1 MKHPF
6 LEAIENR
13 VLLADGGTGTVLR
26 ARGWDRRHDLT
37 VLDRPDLV
45 RQLHEDYIAAGADIL
60 LTNSFTANRSLMARD
75 GLASRVRDANF
86 QAARTARDAREIQGA
101 SVFVAGSLGP
111 IGRELAI
118 GEWTLDDAFEAF
130 QEQIGAL
137 VEGGVDLLWIET
149 MPGIDEAATAIR
161 AARAVSAD
169 LPIVAMLDFTAALA
183 SPGGED
189 ASQIA
194 RVLGELGAD
203 VVGVN
208 CGVGPQAALDM
219 LEGMTAD
226 PGPGRYSLK
235 PNAGVP
241 RLVQGRPVYPSTPE
255 YFANFALRAKDLG
268 VSLIGGCCGTTPEH
282 VSAMRAALDATESAP
297 AAREAR
303 TERPHASL
311 ARAPLGE
318 LTDTRGGVSV
328 APDVA
333 PDAASEGAAP
343 EFEEAPAGAE
353 ERPQSLRE
361 KIAAGRFAISI
372 EIDPPRGVNPR
383 KAIAGAAMLRE
394 AGADVINIGD
404 SPMARV
410 RMSALALA
418 VQIQQRAG
426 IETLIHQTTRDRNLM
441 ALQADMLG
449 AHSLGIRNVIAL
461 TGDPPPESSPASTV
475 WDADAIGFIRVLKQ
489 LNEGVDF
496 FGNSIG
502 RKTEFYV
509 AAAANPTAEDLALE
523 LSRVREKIEAGA
535 DLLMTQPV
543 YEQATVSEFFERL
556 GPIDVPVL
564 IGVMP
569 LVSSRHA
576 EFIHNELAGVV
587 VPESIRERM
596 QGAGE
601 RGAAVGL
608 EIAMEHVA
616 QTRDLA
622 FVSGIYI
629 MPSFGRYEVAAEM
642 VRQITGG

>member
-6 LEAIENR
+6 LEAIESR
-13 VLLADGGTGTVLR
+13 VLLADGGTGTALR
-26 ARGWDRRHDLT
+26 ARGWDSRHDVV

-86 QAARTARDAREIQGA
+86 HAARTARDAREIQGA
-101 SVFVAGSLGP
+101 TVFVAGSLGP
-111 IGRELAI
+111 IGRDLAI
-118 GEWTLDDAFEAF
+118 GEWTLEDAFEAF
-130 QEQIGAL
+130 EEQIGAL

-149 MPGIDEAATAIR
+149 MPSIDEAATAIR

-169 LPIVAMLDFTAALA
+169 LPIVAMLDFTAALT
-183 SPGGED
+183 SPGGEG

-194 RVLGELGAD
+194 REIGELGVD
-203 VVGVN
+203 VLGVN

-219 LEGMTAD
+219 LGEMTAD
-226 PGPGRYSLK
+226 PGPGRYALK

-282 VSAMRAALDATESAP
+282 VRAMRAALDATDGGVQPQSEP
-297 AAREAR
+297 GVAR
-303 TERPHASL
+303 H
-311 ARAPLGE
+311 APLGE
-318 LTDTRGGVSV
+318 LTDTRGGVSAVSEV
-328 APDVA
+328 AVSEVA
-333 PDAASEGAAP
+333 APEVAASEVEGAAA
-343 EFEEAPAGAE
+343 EAE
-353 ERPQSLRE
+353 QRPQSLRE

-372 EIDPPRGVNPR
+372 EIDPPRGVNAR
-383 KAIAGAAMLRE
+383 KAIEGAAMLQE
-394 AGADVINIGD
+394 AGADAINIGD

-410 RMSALALA
+410 RMSALSLA
-418 VQIQQRAG
+418 VQIQQRVG

-461 TGDPPPESSPASTV
+461 TGDPPPESSTSSTV
-475 WDADAIGFIRVLKQ
+475 WDTDAIGFIRVLKR

-509 AAAANPTAEDLALE
+509 AAAANPTAEDLELE
-523 LSRVREKIEAGA
+523 LRRVREKIEAGA

-543 YEQATVSEFFERL
+543 YEQATVTEFFERL
-556 GPIDVPVL
+556 GPVDVPVL

-596 QGAGE
+596 QAAGDQ
-601 RGAAVGL
+601 GAAVGL

-616 QTRDLA
+616 QTRDLR

-642 VRQITGG
+642 VRQIAGG